1 MPTATEQRLIAYHI
15 ARLKDKNPQVRLASI
30 EELRLLEATDA
41 LSALEELFH
50 SDPDDE
56 VRTAARKVGYDLYVK
71 MKANE
76 KKEEP
81 PPE

>member
-30 EELRLLEATDA
+30 EELLLLQATDA
-41 LSALEELFH
+41 LSALEELFRT
-50 SDPDDE
+50 DTDTE
-56 VRTAARKVGYDLYVK
+56 VRKAAQEAGKRLFYKK
-71 MKANE
+71 QEEEKA
-76 KKEEP
+76 